1 MSKRRRHW
9 WKGPHLSTAAIWML
23 FIPFSILILRFMV

>member
-9 WKGPHLSTAAIWML
+9 WKGPHLSTAAVWML
-23 FIPFSILILRFMV
+23 LIPFGIMALRLAI